1 MGKDTRR
8 FDTKVQLDIWME
20 GPTHYLNDR
29 NMRENSPF
37 VSIKKNDNHHFQEYS
52 CRETMG
58 FLSFCAAIKPRVLEF
73 TGESDK
79 ISVSSNMTESGDE
92 SANNNETPGTNDNST
107 PGSNNVLML
116 SQGRESGSTAAGNQD
131 VRYLERELQ
140 KLRQEK
146 QEMIDRETAIIT
158 ARDTGQSMSRVFG
171 RMPTYQGQD
180 QINYGPV
187 NKLAREMFVEV
198 KHLEKSWNVQS
209 DDKRSMYQ
217 RIIKCSGVTVPDGWN
232 EYAYFQKVL
241 ARVYVT
247 KYRTMRT
254 NFITFC
260 REAYLGKT

>member
-1 MGKDTRR
+1 
-8 FDTKVQLDIWME
+8 
-20 GPTHYLNDR
+20 
-29 NMRENSPF
+29 
-37 VSIKKNDNHHFQEYS
+37 
-52 CRETMG
+52 MG

-92 SANNNETPGTNDNST
+92 STNNNETPGTNDNST

-131 VRYLERELQ
+131 VCYLERELQ

-232 EYAYFQKVL
+232 EYAYFQKFL

-260 REAYLGKT
+260 REAYLGKIWMRLSSVENGYSLSNVGCLKRER